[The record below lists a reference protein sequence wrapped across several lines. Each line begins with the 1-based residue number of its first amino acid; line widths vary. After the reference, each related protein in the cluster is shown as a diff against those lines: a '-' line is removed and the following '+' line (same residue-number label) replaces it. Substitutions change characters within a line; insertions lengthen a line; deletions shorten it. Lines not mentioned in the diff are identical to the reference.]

1 MTVAAT
7 ATARTKR
14 IFKLTLALL
23 GLGFNSSKCKTAAKM
38 AVARIKLLRNKRE
51 VVVRQMRRDIALLLQ
66 SGQDATAR
74 IRLIFISSPR

>member
-1 MTVAAT
+1 
-7 ATARTKR
+7 
-14 IFKLTLALL
+14 
-23 GLGFNSSKCKTAAKM
+23 M

-74 IRLIFISSPR
+74 IRVFNKSKYTQIHTSAMSAIVT